1 MDTHMKRLMICLAV
15 GLFTLSPLMAQEAEH
30 TAEDYI
36 RLFRQF
42 KEGQQSGVVDLL
54 KEDERW
60 TLMDE
65 LETSPA
71 EDTEDKAIGIN
82 DAAYNAYADRY
93 GISYSNG
100 RFLDGRDETYDIC
113 FIEKTIR
120 SMQMATYSLD
130 GRQGQQLF
138 IVVPMEGEGDMLEVS
153 LYTDD
158 ERFAARYDGSM
169 YRIHVRKK
177 LTSEEQLRLCIQN
190 NGSGTVSYVIVNE
203 HL

>member
-1 MDTHMKRLMICLAV
+1 MS
-15 GLFTLSPLMAQEAEH
+15 LSPVVAQESER

-42 KEGQQSGVVDLL
+42 KDGQQSGVVDML

-65 LETSPA
+65 LGTSPA

-138 IVVPMEGEGDMLEVS
+138 IIVPMEGEGDMLEVS

-169 YRIHVRKK
+169 YKIHVRKK
-177 LTSEEQLRLCIQN
+177 LSSEEQLRLCIQN
-190 NGSGTVSYVIVNE
+190 NGMGTVSYVIVNE

>member
-1 MDTHMKRLMICLAV
+1 MKRLIICLAV
-15 GLFTLSPLMAQEAEH
+15 GLMSLSPVVAQESER

-42 KEGQQSGVVDLL
+42 KDGQQSGVVDML

-65 LETSPA
+65 LGTSPA

-138 IVVPMEGEGDMLEVS
+138 IIVPMEGEGDMLEVS

-169 YRIHVRKK
+169 YKIHVRKK

-190 NGSGTVSYVIVNE
+190 NGMGTVSYVIVNE

>member
-1 MDTHMKRLMICLAV
+1 MNMKRLFSIITAS
-15 GLFTLSPLMAQEAEH
+15 LFLLSPLVAQEAER

-36 RLFRQF
+36 RLFKMF
-42 KEGQQSGVVDLL
+42 KEGQQSGVVDQL
-54 KEDERW
+54 KDDERW

-65 LETSPA
+65 LGTDPA
-71 EDTEDKAIGIN
+71 EDTEDKNIGIN

-100 RFLDGRDETYDIC
+100 RFLDGRDDTYDIC

-120 SMQMATYSLD
+120 SGLLATYSIE

-138 IVVPMEGEGDMLEVS
+138 FVVPMEGDGDMLDVS
-153 LYTDD
+153 LYAED
-158 ERFAARYDGSM
+158 ERYSARYDGSM
-169 YRIHVRKK
+169 YRIHVRRDLSAQDK
-177 LTSEEQLRLCIQN
+177 LRLCIQN
-190 NGSGTVSYVIVNE
+190 NGAETVSYVIVNE

>member
-1 MDTHMKRLMICLAV
+1 MKRIL
-15 GLFTLSPLMAQEAEH
+15 LFITVSLFIMSPMMAQEAER

-36 RLFRQF
+36 RLFKMF
-42 KEGQQSGVVDLL
+42 KDGQQAGVVDQL
-54 KEDERW
+54 KDDERW

-65 LETSPA
+65 LATDPA
-71 EDTEDKAIGIN
+71 EDTEDKNIGIN

-100 RFLDGRDETYDIC
+100 RFLDGRDDTYDIC

-120 SMQMATYSLD
+120 SGLLATYSIE

-138 IVVPMEGEGDMLEVS
+138 FVVPMEGDGDMLEVS
-153 LYTDD
+153 LYTEE
-158 ERFAARYDGSM
+158 ERFSARYDGSM
-169 YRIHVRKK
+169 YRIHVRRD
-177 LTSEEQLRLCIQN
+177 LTAQEKLRLCIQN
-190 NGSGTVSYVIVNE
+190 NGSETVSYVIVNE

>member
-1 MDTHMKRLMICLAV
+1 MMNMKRLFSIITAS
-15 GLFTLSPLMAQEAEH
+15 LFLLSPLVAQEAER

-36 RLFRQF
+36 RLFKMF
-42 KEGQQSGVVDLL
+42 KEGQQSGVVDQL
-54 KEDERW
+54 KDDERW

-65 LETSPA
+65 LGTDPA
-71 EDTEDKAIGIN
+71 EDTEDKNIGIN

-100 RFLDGRDETYDIC
+100 RFLDGRDDTYDIC

-120 SMQMATYSLD
+120 SGLLATYSIE

-138 IVVPMEGEGDMLEVS
+138 FVVPMEGDGDMLDVS
-153 LYTDD
+153 LYAED
-158 ERFAARYDGSM
+158 ERYSARYDGSM
-169 YRIHVRKK
+169 YRIHVRRDLSAQDK
-177 LTSEEQLRLCIQN
+177 LRLCIQN
-190 NGSGTVSYVIVNE
+190 NGAETVSYVIVNE

>member
-1 MDTHMKRLMICLAV
+1 MMNMKRLFSIITAS
-15 GLFTLSPLMAQEAEH
+15 LFLFSPLVAQEAER

-36 RLFRQF
+36 RLFKMF
-42 KEGQQSGVVDLL
+42 KEGQQSGVVDQL
-54 KEDERW
+54 KDDERW

-65 LETSPA
+65 LGTDPA
-71 EDTEDKAIGIN
+71 EDTEDKNIGIN

-100 RFLDGRDETYDIC
+100 RFLDGRDDTYDIC

-120 SMQMATYSLD
+120 SGLLATYSIE

-138 IVVPMEGEGDMLEVS
+138 FVVPMEGDGDMLDVS
-153 LYTDD
+153 LYAED
-158 ERFAARYDGSM
+158 ERYSARYDGSM
-169 YRIHVRKK
+169 YRIHVRRDLSAQDK
-177 LTSEEQLRLCIQN
+177 LRLCIQN
-190 NGSGTVSYVIVNE
+190 NGAETVSYVIVNE

>member
-1 MDTHMKRLMICLAV
+1 MIICLAV
-15 GLFTLSPLMAQEAEH
+15 GLMSLSPVVAQESER

-42 KEGQQSGVVDLL
+42 KDGQQSGVVDML

-65 LETSPA
+65 LGTSPA

-138 IVVPMEGEGDMLEVS
+138 IIVPMEGEGDMLEVS

-169 YRIHVRKK
+169 YKIHVRKK

-190 NGSGTVSYVIVNE
+190 NGMGTVSYVIVNE